1 MRRRQRAPTSC
12 PLETPAARVNTIDLT
27 HVSRAVA
34 TVANGVTMDLEW
46 SEQEAEFRR
55 ALRASITAN
64 LRPGW
69 NLDDRD
75 MPEADDID
83 AVKAFCAA
91 LGGDGFLTPH
101 WPPEHGGRAAS
112 PWEQLIISEET
123 WRVGEPRGGQYMNT
137 NWIGPAL
144 MAYGTPDQQA
154 QHLPPI
160 ARGEVN
166 WCQGFSEPDAGS
178 DLAALRTRAV
188 RDGDSYVV
196 NGPKVWTSYAHA
208 AEWCFLLVR
217 TDPESPKREGITIL
231 LVPMD
236 SPGIQV
242 REIANPYAHHLIH
255 EIHFTDVIVPVSAR
269 LGDENQGWGI
279 VRNVLANERVGI
291 ARHAHSEHVVDD
303 TAARARQLGIDA
315 DDPGVAETVGVAY
328 SWCEAARAL
337 NYVAVAERIR
347 DPHGSRPLAAVS
359 RAITGP
365 MEREVA
371 WACQEV
377 LGDHALAP
385 GSEAD
390 RQVVTGT
397 TSMIAAGAYEVQLDL
412 IGRLCLDLP
421 RSR

>member
-1 MRRRQRAPTSC
+1 
-12 PLETPAARVNTIDLT
+12 
-27 HVSRAVA
+27 
-34 TVANGVTMDLEW
+34 MDLDWTE
-46 SEQEAEFRR
+46 SERAFRA
-55 ALRASITAN
+55 ALRASIAAN
-64 LRPGW
+64 IRPGW

-75 MPEADDID
+75 MPEPEDVE
-83 AVKAFCAA
+83 AVKTFCAA
-91 LGGDGFLTPH
+91 LGDDGFLTPH
-101 WPPEHGGRAAS
+101 WPQQFGGRDAP

-144 MAYGTPDQQA
+144 MAHGTPEQQA
-154 QHLPPI
+154 RHLPPI
-160 ARGEVN
+160 SRGEVN

-188 RDGDSYVV
+188 RDGESYVV
-196 NGPKVWTSYAHA
+196 NGQKIWTSYAHA
-208 AEWCFLLVR
+208 ADWCFLLVR
-217 TDPESPKREGITIL
+217 TDPDSPKREGITIL

-236 SPGIQV
+236 AAGIEI
-242 REIANPYAHHLIH
+242 REIPNPLANHLIH
-255 EIHFTDVIVPVSAR
+255 EIHFTDVMVPVANR

-291 ARHAHSEHVVDD
+291 ARHAHSEHVLDD
-303 TAARARQLGIDA
+303 TVAGARQLGIDV
-315 DDPGVAETVGVAY
+315 DDPGVAETLGLAY
-328 SWCEAARAL
+328 AWCEAARAL

-365 MEREVA
+365 MEREVG
-371 WACQEV
+371 WTCQEV
-377 LGDHALAP
+377 LGDQGLVG

-421 RSR
+421 RSK

>member
-1 MRRRQRAPTSC
+1 MELDWTADEAAFRA
-12 PLETPAARVNTIDLT
+12 
-27 HVSRAVA
+27 
-34 TVANGVTMDLEW
+34 
-46 SEQEAEFRR
+46 
-55 ALRASITAN
+55 ALRASIDAN
-64 LRPGW
+64 IRPGW
-69 NLDDRD
+69 TLDDRD
-75 MPEADDID
+75 MPDADDVL

-91 LGGDGFLTPH
+91 IGADGFLTPH
-101 WPPEHGGRAAS
+101 WPVAHGGRDAS

-144 MAYGTPDQQA
+144 MAYGTAEQQA

-160 ARGEVN
+160 TRGAVN

-188 RDGDSYVV
+188 RDGNTYVV
-196 NGPKVWTSYAHA
+196 NGQKIWTSYAHA

-236 SPGIQV
+236 SPGIEV
-242 REIANPYAHHLIH
+242 REIPNPFATHLIH
-255 EIHFTDVIVPVSAR
+255 EIHFTDVVVPIANR

-291 ARHAHSEHVVDD
+291 ARHAHSERVLDATVADAHD
-303 TAARARQLGIDA
+303 TGIDV
-315 DDPGVAETVGVAY
+315 DDPGLSESLGVAY
-328 SWCEAARAL
+328 TWCEAARAM
-337 NYVAVAERIR
+337 NYVAVGERIS
-347 DPHGSRPLAAVS
+347 DPHGARPLAAVS

-365 MEREVA
+365 MEREVG

-377 LGDHALAP
+377 LGDRALA
-385 GSEAD
+385 GGTEAD
-390 RQVVTGT
+390 RQIVTGT
-397 TSMIAAGAYEVQLDL
+397 TAMIAAGAYEVQLDL
-412 IGRLCLDLP
+412 IARLCLDLP
-421 RSR
+421 RGK

>member
-1 MRRRQRAPTSC
+1 
-12 PLETPAARVNTIDLT
+12 
-27 HVSRAVA
+27 
-34 TVANGVTMDLEW
+34 MDLDWTDDEW
-46 SEQEAEFRR
+46 AFRT
-55 ALRASITAN
+55 ALRASIDAN
-64 LRPGW
+64 IRPGW
-69 NLDDRD
+69 TLDDRD
-75 MPEADDID
+75 MPEPADVD

-91 LGGDGFLTPH
+91 LGDDGFLTPH
-101 WPPEHGGRAAS
+101 WPAAYGGREAS

-144 MAYGTPDQQA
+144 MAYGTPEQQA

-160 ARGEVN
+160 VTGQVN

-196 NGPKVWTSYAHA
+196 NGQKIWTSYAHA

-217 TDPESPKREGITIL
+217 TNPESPKREGITIL

-236 SPGIQV
+236 TPGIDV
-242 REIANPYAHHLIH
+242 REIPNPFACHLIH
-255 EIHFTDVIVPVSAR
+255 EIHFTDVTVPVANR

-291 ARHAHSEHVVDD
+291 ARHAHSELVLDRTVADARELGVDVD
-303 TAARARQLGIDA
+303 GDVGL
-315 DDPGVAETVGVAY
+315 AETIGLAY
-328 SWCEAARAL
+328 AWTEAARAL

-365 MEREVA
+365 MEREFG

-377 LGDHALAP
+377 PGDQALA
-385 GSEAD
+385 GGTEAD

-397 TSMIAAGAYEVQLDL
+397 TAMIAAGAYEVQLDL
-412 IGRLCLDLP
+412 IARLSLDLP
-421 RSR
+421 RGR

>member
-1 MRRRQRAPTSC
+1 VDVDLDWTESEASFRA
-12 PLETPAARVNTIDLT
+12 
-27 HVSRAVA
+27 
-34 TVANGVTMDLEW
+34 
-46 SEQEAEFRR
+46 
-55 ALRASITAN
+55 ALRASIDAN
-64 LRPGW
+64 IRPGW

-75 MPEADDID
+75 MPEPEDVE

-91 LGGDGFLTPH
+91 LGEDGFLTPH
-101 WPPEHGGRAAS
+101 WPRQFGGRDAS

-144 MAYGTPDQQA
+144 MAYGTPEQQA
-154 QHLPPI
+154 RHLPPI
-160 ARGEVN
+160 SRGEVN

-178 DLAALRTRAV
+178 DLAALRTRAA
-188 RDGDSYVV
+188 RDGESYIV
-196 NGPKVWTSYAHA
+196 NGRKIWTSYAHA
-208 AEWCFLLVR
+208 ADWCFLLVR

-236 SPGIQV
+236 TPGIEV
-242 REIANPYAHHLIH
+242 REIPNPFAHHLIH
-255 EIHFTDVIVPVSAR
+255 EIHFTDVIVPVANR

-291 ARHAHSEHVVDD
+291 ARHAHSEHVLDD
-303 TAARARQLGIDA
+303 TVVRAGELGIDV
-315 DDPGVAETVGVAY
+315 DDPGVAETLGLAY
-328 SWCEAARAL
+328 AWCEAARAL

-347 DPHGSRPLAAVS
+347 DPLGSRPLAAVS

-365 MEREVA
+365 MEREVG

-377 LGDHALAP
+377 LGDQGLVG

-421 RSR
+421 RSK